1 MPEEC
6 SYFTNEKYANYYTHT
21 HCINVIYFSMKM
33 TGSQYVHTHTHMAGL
48 LQKTDQKQRQQ
59 WYQWYLHESG
69 CLNKLVDMG
78 EIRLSSKSEINLQFQ
93 SFPALQNSKKKKKEE
108 EKLPSASLQ

>member
-33 TGSQYVHTHTHMAGL
+33 TGSQYVHTHTHIW
-48 LQKTDQKQRQQ
+48 QRQQ

-93 SFPALQNSKKKKKEE
+93 SFPALQNSKKKEE

>member
-33 TGSQYVHTHTHMAGL
+33 TGSQYVHTHTHIWQVFSRKL
-48 LQKTDQKQRQQ
+48 IKNRDS
-59 WYQWYLHESG
+59 SG
-69 CLNKLVDMG
+69 TSGIYM
-78 EIRLSSKSEINLQFQ
+78 NLDV
-93 SFPALQNSKKKKKEE
+93 
-108 EKLPSASLQ
+108 